1 MPVSARLCSGR
12 TAFEVTT
19 NIKMDLIGA
28 SRKIKTRVATKHIL
42 LINYKGVEISLYPS
56 GRMIIKAKSKEESL
70 EIARNLL
77 DELGFV
83 ET

>member
-19 NIKMDLIGA
+19 NIKIDLIAA
-28 SRKIKTRVATKHIL
+28 SRKIKTKVATKHIL
-42 LINYKGVEISLYPS
+42 LINYKSVEVSLYPS

>member
-19 NIKMDLIGA
+19 NLKMDLIGA